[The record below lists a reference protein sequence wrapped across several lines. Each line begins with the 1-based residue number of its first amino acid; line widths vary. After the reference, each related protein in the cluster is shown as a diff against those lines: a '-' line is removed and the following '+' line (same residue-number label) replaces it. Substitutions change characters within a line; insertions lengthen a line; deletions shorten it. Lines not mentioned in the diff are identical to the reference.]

1 MSSTTSTAIALVDP
15 ARAGM
20 ILIPPSR
27 DYDKCRGPRAS
38 GDDPRGCFAA
48 KKGEEWTPRERG

>member
-38 GDDPRGCFAA
+38 GDDPNADESHRRRG
-48 KKGEEWTPRERG
+48 EWTPRERG